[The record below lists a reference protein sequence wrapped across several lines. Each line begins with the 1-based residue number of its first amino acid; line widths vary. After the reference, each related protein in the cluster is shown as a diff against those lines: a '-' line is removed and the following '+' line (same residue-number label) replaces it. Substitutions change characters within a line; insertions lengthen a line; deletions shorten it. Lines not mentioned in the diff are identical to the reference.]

1 MTSPRTLQSVVD
13 SLGEHAE
20 KTALVVF
27 GRKDRQQWCFK
38 KLAACVRSFANG
50 LIRHD
55 FESGDT
61 FAIFAE
67 NSAQWI
73 AAALGIIRAGMII
86 VPLDVQLGDK
96 TLAHTLEASKARAI
110 ITTQKRV
117 KRIEKLGLKQ
127 KPKLILLD
135 AEEDN
140 EQSWERL
147 LKVEE
152 TELPSV
158 RADAAPDVT
167 MALSQWSSVAMR
179 APTRSWSSS
188 SIT

>member
-1 MTSPRTLQSVVD
+1 MSSPRTLQSVVD

-86 VPLDVQLGDK
+86 VRFGVKLCDK
-96 TLAHTLEASKARAI
+96 HQAHTREG
-110 ITTQKRV
+110 
-117 KRIEKLGLKQ
+117 EK
-127 KPKLILLD
+127 
-135 AEEDN
+135 
-140 EQSWERL
+140 
-147 LKVEE
+147 
-152 TELPSV
+152 
-158 RADAAPDVT
+158 
-167 MALSQWSSVAMR
+167 
-179 APTRSWSSS
+179 
-188 SIT
+188 

>member
-86 VPLDVQLGDK
+86 VPLDVQLLDNR
-96 TLAHTLEASKARAI
+96 LLEHRNARLLRRHVDQNLVRDTGQFRPVAGSQRSCTARLRSLFYGRASRCSS
-110 ITTQKRV
+110 RN
-117 KRIEKLGLKQ
+117 RW
-127 KPKLILLD
+127 LD
-135 AEEDN
+135 
-140 EQSWERL
+140 RL
-147 LKVEE
+147 LK
-152 TELPSV
+152 
-158 RADAAPDVT
+158 
-167 MALSQWSSVAMR
+167 
-179 APTRSWSSS
+179 PTR
-188 SIT
+188 